1 MKTYKSLLLS
11 TLFLMINSAHAGNS
25 EELVN
30 KMLEAS
36 VSGDQSKVLEIRN
49 QIESL
54 PASLHGNRKAAR
66 ELNTQGLTEFS
77 NNNFDSAANIFLQA
91 HKTDPEDAEISTN
104 LGYSYLRLNKYDE
117 AKTILVSSLAL
128 SPGRSSAWSNLAQVY
143 AQGDDLTHAVAAF
156 NLTWAFS
163 QNKEKTK
170 IFLEKLVSENP
181 GTATATAA
189 LKSIEH
195 QATMPVDS
203 ASAKQPSV
211 SPQPETEKEDGENL
225 AAANAPLHKQTSVQD
240 SENTPKSTDI
250 EEKTK
255 GAQIERPGLP
265 GLRLGETL
273 NPQSPNLRCRRPT
286 EFPEL
291 CSQAKA
297 GIGDGSKARC
307 IKQLD
312 KDSILDTLQLCRYPY
327 KNELAGSKVE
337 GVDVLI
343 LENKVI
349 EIRSVFAVPI
359 DRLLLAYETKYGEAA
374 SFEFKINDSYGNY
387 SALNNSQKKV
397 HDERRGGLSAVLSAG
412 SFDVDSVT
420 WWTGNGTDM
429 VLALPPTERVHNN
442 AKDTLSSENDDGVTA
457 MQKIQMQ
464 QMIGFGLASA
474 YSDNPWTI
482 YYTDFQSLIE
492 LSEKNTKF
500 SSESAKKRLDDL

>member
-1 MKTYKSLLLS
+1 
-11 TLFLMINSAHAGNS
+11 
-25 EELVN
+25 
-30 KMLEAS
+30 
-36 VSGDQSKVLEIRN
+36 
-49 QIESL
+49 
-54 PASLHGNRKAAR
+54 
-66 ELNTQGLTEFS
+66 
-77 NNNFDSAANIFLQA
+77 
-91 HKTDPEDAEISTN
+91 
-104 LGYSYLRLNKYDE
+104 
-117 AKTILVSSLAL
+117 
-128 SPGRSSAWSNLAQVY
+128 
-143 AQGDDLTHAVAAF
+143 
-156 NLTWAFS
+156 
-163 QNKEKTK
+163 
-170 IFLEKLVSENP
+170 
-181 GTATATAA
+181 
-189 LKSIEH
+189 
-195 QATMPVDS
+195 
-203 ASAKQPSV
+203 
-211 SPQPETEKEDGENL
+211 
-225 AAANAPLHKQTSVQD
+225 
-240 SENTPKSTDI
+240 
-250 EEKTK
+250 
-255 GAQIERPGLP
+255 LP

-273 NPQSPNLRCRRPT
+273 NPQSPNLRCHRTT

-297 GIGDGSKARC
+297 SIGDGSKTRC

-397 HDERRGGLSAVLSAG
+397 HDERHGGLSAVLSAG